1 MLKVA
6 LLDYVINEKCY
17 SVDGGRG
24 ICHLF
29 FIPTTGDL
37 TEESPRSQRDQGK
50 KNPYPRGG
58 PGGHGCTEP
67 ELTDALPGEY
77 LNVFLLV

>member
-1 MLKVA
+1 MKKVA
-6 LLDYVINEKCY
+6 VLM
-17 SVDGGRG
+17 VDGAFAIFFHPHHGR
-24 ICHLF
+24 F
-29 FIPTTGDL
+29 DRRV
-37 TEESPRSQRDQGK
+37 SPVSKG
-50 KNPYPRGG
+50 PRQKISLSRGGGGG

>member
-6 LLDYVINEKCY
+6 LLDCVINEKCY

-24 ICHLF
+24 ICHPF

-50 KNPYPRGG
+50 KNPYPRGARG
-58 PGGHGCTEP
+58 DMG
-67 ELTDALPGEY
+67 ALSR
-77 LNVFLLV
+77 N

>member
-6 LLDYVINEKCY
+6 LLDCVINEKCY

-37 TEESPRSQRDQGK
+37 TEESPRSSKGPRQK
-50 KNPYPRGG
+50 KSLSPGG